1 MIDYHVHL
9 WPHGQRHEP
18 MSVEELAGYCERAAA
33 EGVNEIALTEHLF
46 RFRSARLA
54 VGDWWAAEGSDPA
67 LVRVMSDYWDD
78 HAQADLDAYVEVVE
92 AAKAAG
98 LPVRLGL
105 EVDHYPGRMDV
116 VSRLLEG
123 YPFDVLLGSVHW
135 MDTWMFDFLDDPTS
149 AREWG
154 RRGIDAIW
162 SAYTDCMEDLAG
174 SRTCDVL
181 AHPDVVKVAGHR
193 PADAGLLAELETRIA
208 EAAAANG
215 MAAEVSS
222 AGWRKPVAEAYPS
235 PSLLAHFRA
244 AGVPVTTASDT
255 HGPDLVAHRSPD
267 LRRLVESAG
276 YTHLAAFRERQRTE
290 VPL

>member
-9 WPHGQRHEP
+9 WPHGQRHRP

-33 EGVNEIALTEHLF
+33 AGVSEIALTEHLF
-46 RFRSARLA
+46 RFRSARAA

-67 LVRVMSDYWDD
+67 LAAVMSQYWDD
-78 HAQADLDAYVEVVE
+78 HAQADLDTYVEVVQ

-116 VSRLLEG
+116 VAGLLEG

-135 MDTWMFDFLDDPTS
+135 LDTWMFDFLDDPTS

-162 SAYTDCMEDLAG
+162 SAYTDCIEDLAG
-174 SRTCDVL
+174 SRSCDVL

-193 PADAGLLAELETRIA
+193 PADPGLLAELETRMA
-208 EAAAANG
+208 EAAASND

-222 AGWRKPVAEAYPS
+222 AGWRKPVGEPYPS
-235 PSLLAHFRA
+235 VSLLDRFRA

-267 LRRLVESAG
+267 LRRLVEDAG
-276 YTHLAAFRERQRTE
+276 YTHLAGFQGRRRRE

>member
-9 WPHGQRHEP
+9 WPHGTRDKP
-18 MSVEELAGYCERAAA
+18 MSVEELAGYCQRAAA
-33 EGVNEIALTEHLF
+33 NGVTEIALTEHLF
-46 RFRSARLA
+46 RFRSARDA
-54 VGDWWAAEGSDPA
+54 VGDWWTRESSDPA
-67 LVRVMSDYWDD
+67 LARVMGDYWDD
-78 HAQADLDAYVEVVE
+78 HARADLDTYVEVVE

-98 LPVRLGL
+98 LPIRLGL

-116 VSRLLEG
+116 VEGLLDG
-123 YPFDVLLGSVHW
+123 YPFDVLLGSIHW
-135 MDTWMFDFLDDPTS
+135 LDTWMFDFLEDPTS

-162 SAYTDCMEDLAG
+162 SAYTDSMEDLAG

-193 PADAGLLAELETRIA
+193 PTDAGALAELETRMA

-222 AGWRKPVAEAYPS
+222 AGWRKPAAEAYPS
-235 PSLLAHFRA
+235 PSLLARFRA
-244 AGVPVTTASDT
+244 NGVPVTTASDT
-255 HGPDLVAHRSPD
+255 HGPDLVAHRSSD
-267 LRRLVESAG
+267 LRELVEGAG
-276 YTHLAAFRERQRTE
+276 YSHLATFHQRERRE